1 MTSKEKG
8 PTVGP
13 NPDLYD
19 RLSEPYADRS
29 DGDEQMNV
37 FMRRVQE
44 LREEYGIPDVLL
56 VCSVHFV
63 PAEGEKETIACKA
76 IAYGHPD
83 TSAQLGALAFQA
95 YTLPVIRQ
103 GDKLRA
109 MAKGSEDR
117 VKWGDRTKE
126 DEE

>member
-1 MTSKEKG
+1 M
-8 PTVGP
+8 GP

-19 RLSEPYADRS
+19 RLSKPYVDRS
-29 DGDEQMNV
+29 DGEEQMDV

-56 VCSVHFV
+56 VCSVHFTPV
-63 PAEGEKETIACKA
+63 EGEKETIACKA

-95 YTLPVIRQ
+95 YTLPVIQQ
-103 GDKLRA
+103 GDKLHA
-109 MAKGSEDR
+109 MAKGTSDR
-117 VKWGDRTKE
+117 VKWGDRNKE
-126 DEE
+126 DEEE